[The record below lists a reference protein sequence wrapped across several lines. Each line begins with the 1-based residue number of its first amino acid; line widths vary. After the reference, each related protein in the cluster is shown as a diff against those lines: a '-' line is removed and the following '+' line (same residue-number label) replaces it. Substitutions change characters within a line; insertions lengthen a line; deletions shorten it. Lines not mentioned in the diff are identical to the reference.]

1 MAKKNAKTVPTAPT
15 FGTYGDRNEVLRG
28 QNLRGALAVMERLI
42 DAGKVLDT
50 LDIEGIEVAI
60 QTNVEF
66 DVDGAMEAMHEDI
79 GLHSVANRLGEIA
92 GVDFTD
98 EVTENIVDALNE
110 HIVDVLRTAMEKT
123 LNNLFRE
130 GQGLTLHDGFV
141 HVREQSSTL
150 LAAVRE
156 GVTAAVEKG
165 QVELRA
171 IERETIKLHNERCA
185 HERVRLTLVAPP
197 VAVAAPVAVAPAPV
211 TAKAPDVSESPTGRL
226 GVPTA
231 PALQN
236 MKPKPRKPKTAPVA
250 TTPAKHPVDVA
261 EALAVLADENATP
274 EAIEAALAL
283 LA

>member
-1 MAKKNAKTVPTAPT
+1 MAKKNKIVAPTAPS
-15 FGTYGDRNEVLRG
+15 FGTYGDRSEVLRG
-28 QNLRGALAVMERLI
+28 QNLRGALAAMEHLI

-66 DVDGAMEAMHEDI
+66 DVDGCMEAMHEDI
-79 GLHSVANRLGEIA
+79 GLHSVANRIGEIA

-110 HIVDVLRTAMEKT
+110 HIVDVLKTAMEKT

-141 HVREQSSTL
+141 HVRENTNTL
-150 LAAVRE
+150 LSAVRE

-165 QVELRA
+165 QEELRA

-185 HERVRLTLVAPP
+185 HERVRLALVAPP
-197 VAVAAPVAVAPAPV
+197 VEAVVAPVAPPVEAATVVAPVA
-211 TAKAPDVSESPTGRL
+211 A
-226 GVPTA
+226 
-231 PALQN
+231 
-236 MKPKPRKPKTAPVA
+236 PKPRKPRTVKAPVVEA
-250 TTPAKHPVDVA
+250 APVPGRNPVDVA
-261 EALAVLADENATP
+261 EALEVLADFNATP

>member
-1 MAKKNAKTVPTAPT
+1 MAKNKIVAPTAPS
-15 FGTYGDRNEVLRG
+15 FGRTNEVLRG
-28 QNLRGALAVMERLI
+28 QNLRGALAAMEHLI
-42 DAGKVLDT
+42 DAGNTLDT

-66 DVDGAMEAMHEDI
+66 DVDACMEAMHEDI
-79 GLHSVANRLGEIA
+79 GLHSVANRIGEIA

-110 HIVDVLRTAMEKT
+110 HIVDVLKTAMEKT

-141 HVREQSSTL
+141 HVREQSNTL
-150 LAAVRE
+150 LGAVRE

-185 HERVRLTLVAPP
+185 HERVRLALVAPP
-197 VAVAAPVAVAPAPV
+197 VAPPVEAVVAPVAPPVEAATVVAPVA
-211 TAKAPDVSESPTGRL
+211 A
-226 GVPTA
+226 
-231 PALQN
+231 
-236 MKPKPRKPKTAPVA
+236 PKPRKPRTVKAAPAPVVEA
-250 TTPAKHPVDVA
+250 APVPAKNPVDVA
-261 EALAVLADENATP
+261 EALEVLADINATP

>member
-1 MAKKNAKTVPTAPT
+1 MAKKNKIVAPTAPS
-15 FGTYGDRNEVLRG
+15 FGRTNEVLRG
-28 QNLRGALAVMERLI
+28 QNLRGALAAMEQLI

-50 LDIEGIEVAI
+50 LDTLECVECVEVAI

-66 DVDGAMEAMHEDI
+66 DVDGCMEAMHEDI
-79 GLHSVANRLGEIA
+79 GLHSVANRIGEIA

-110 HIVDVLRTAMEKT
+110 HIVDVLKTAMEKT

-141 HVREQSSTL
+141 HVRENTNTL
-150 LAAVRE
+150 LSAVRE
-156 GVTAAVEKG
+156 GVEAAIEKG
-165 QVELRA
+165 QVELRV

-185 HERVRLTLVAPP
+185 HERVRLALVAPP
-197 VAVAAPVAVAPAPV
+197 VEAVVAPVAPPVEAATVVAPVA
-211 TAKAPDVSESPTGRL
+211 A
-226 GVPTA
+226 
-231 PALQN
+231 
-236 MKPKPRKPKTAPVA
+236 PKPRKPRTVKAAPAPVVEA
-250 TTPAKHPVDVA
+250 APVPAKNPVDVA
-261 EALAVLADENATP
+261 EALEVLADINATP

>member
-1 MAKKNAKTVPTAPT
+1 MAKKNKIVAPTAPS

-28 QNLRGALAVMERLI
+28 QNLRGALAAMEHLI
-42 DAGKVLDT
+42 DAGNTLDT
-50 LDIEGIEVAI
+50 LDIEGVEVAV

-66 DVDGAMEAMHEDI
+66 DVDGCMEAMHEDI
-79 GLHSVANRLGEIA
+79 GLHSVANRIGEIA

-110 HIVDVLRTAMEKT
+110 HIVDVLKTAMEKT

-150 LAAVRE
+150 LGAVRE

-165 QVELRA
+165 QEELRA

-185 HERVRLTLVAPP
+185 HERVRLALVAPP
-197 VAVAAPVAVAPAPV
+197 VAPPVEAVVAPVAPPVEATVAA
-211 TAKAPDVSESPTGRL
+211 
-226 GVPTA
+226 
-231 PALQN
+231 
-236 MKPKPRKPKTAPVA
+236 PKPRKPRKPKATPAPVVGA
-250 TTPAKHPVDVA
+250 APAPVKDPVDVA
-261 EALAVLADENATP
+261 EALEVLADFNATP